1 MKKSSICN
9 VAAVVAL
16 TAGLVATG
24 GAANAY
30 SEYLDFNHVLP
41 VGSLPVL
48 DKSDTK
54 VVAKKD
60 GNLKVS
66 SVGADYKVRGLL
78 TNIIGTGGTTQ
89 TPELGDNSSAPLK
102 NKMSTGT
109 LTALQLRISTFNTAK
124 VQVIGKWRA
133 N

>member
-1 MKKSSICN
+1 MKKSSIRN

-30 SEYLDFNHVLP
+30 SEYLDFTHVLP

-54 VVAKKD
+54 AVSYTN
-60 GNLKVS
+60 GNLKIT
-66 SVGADYKVRGLL
+66 SVGSDYKVRGLM

-89 TPELGDNSSAPLK
+89 TKALGDNSSASLK
-102 NKMSTGT
+102 NHFVVGT
-109 LTALQLRISTFNTAK
+109 LTALQLRISSFNTVA